1 MDGSCINGCDRDRSS
16 THVVARNP
24 NGKYLRHTDLAT
36 IESQGKWNPSVKR
49 IPEDPRINED
59 LLYKEMSCPSR
70 LGLFKRIP
78 IKKRL
83 LHQGRDVNLLL
94 L

>member
-1 MDGSCINGCDRDRSS
+1 MGNTYD
-16 THVVARNP
+16 TH
-24 NGKYLRHTDLAT
+24 LIS
-36 IESQGKWNPSVKR
+36 IESEGKWNLSTKR
-49 IPEDPRINED
+49 ILEDTRVKED

-78 IKKRL
+78 IRKRL
-83 LHQGRDVNLLL
+83 LYQGRDANLLL